1 MIDDEGVMI
10 YILNEILDA
19 EQMADIFKMMMEY
32 EDYPHDWLLDQFT
45 ILLGAVDEYAM
56 SDRLGEFTDKVESM
70 NSRKVDANSG
80 EVAELHEENSDEYED
95 SIDSFNPWER

>member
-1 MIDDEGVMI
+1 MIDDEQVMI

-45 ILLGAVDEYAM
+45 ILLGAVVEYSM

-70 NSRKVDANSG
+70 NFRKVDANSG
-80 EVAELHEENSDEYED
+80 EVASCMKKTRTNTKN

>member
-1 MIDDEGVMI
+1 MIDDEQVMI

-45 ILLGAVDEYAM
+45 ILLGA
-56 SDRLGEFTDKVESM
+56 KVP
-70 NSRKVDANSG
+70 NR
-80 EVAELHEENSDEYED
+80 
-95 SIDSFNPWER
+95 

>member
-1 MIDDEGVMI
+1 
-10 YILNEILDA
+10 
-19 EQMADIFKMMMEY
+19 
-32 EDYPHDWLLDQFT
+32 
-45 ILLGAVDEYAM
+45 M

-70 NSRKVDANSG
+70 NFRKVDANTG